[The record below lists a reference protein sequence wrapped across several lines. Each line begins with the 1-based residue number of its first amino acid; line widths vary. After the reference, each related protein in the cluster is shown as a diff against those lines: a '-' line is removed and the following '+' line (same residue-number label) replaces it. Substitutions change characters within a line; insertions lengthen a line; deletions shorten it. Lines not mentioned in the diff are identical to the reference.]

1 MQVYLYLKQI
11 KIYHGSS
18 NLVIVWI
25 EFYFPEEIMDIVL
38 RWADSLWQKDM
49 KMVHKILRKK
59 KTKNKIGLNGMG
71 TAVSPFCISSLD
83 LLHWPH
89 EKGSVK
95 EQKDR

>member
-1 MQVYLYLKQI
+1 MAEG
-11 KIYHGSS
+11 HENGSQ
-18 NLVIVWI
+18 N
-25 EFYFPEEIMDIVL
+25 PEE
-38 RWADSLWQKDM
+38 
-49 KMVHKILRKK
+49 KK
-59 KTKNKIGLNGMG
+59 KNNKIGLNGMG